1 MADFKIITGSGGG
14 GSGYT
19 TIESNGTALPHESI
33 LNFVGANVSIVDNPG
48 NGSTDVT
55 ITTGSAFTWTEAP
68 SSTTMAVNMGYNCDS
83 ASLVSLALP
92 STAAFGSTIQV
103 SAFGTG
109 GWTITQNAGQTI
121 HFGDMNTTTGTGGS
135 ISSTSRYDSITI
147 FCSAVNTD
155 FTVTSAI
162 GELTVV

>member
-1 MADFKIITGSGGG
+1 MADFKIISGSGG

-19 TIESNGTALPHESI
+19 TIEENGSSLPQEHI
-33 LNFVGANVSIVDNPG
+33 LNFVGSNVSIVDNPG

-55 ITTGSAFTWTEAP
+55 ITSTGGFTWVEATT
-68 SSTTMAVNMGYNCDS
+68 STTMSVNNGYNATS

-92 STAAFGSTIQV
+92 SMAAFGSVISV

-109 GWTITQNAGQTI
+109 GFTITQAAGQTI
-121 HFGDMNTTTGTGGS
+121 HFGDKSSTTGTSGS
-135 ISSTSRYDSITI
+135 ISSTNLYDTITI

-162 GELTVV
+162 GNLTIV